1 MTLKYAG
8 PKPMISQ
15 HGINFKDGKEDK
27 YVYLM
32 IAIQILE
39 AIKNDTDANKHYSY
53 NTNTK
58 RLSNEQMQ
66 SIIQQYHPNL
76 EKTMNKEIDN
86 YLIHLDDEYQAI
98 KNNQFLSDIERKT
111 YLENLKIMKEYR
123 TQRAKNKIFYIH
135 AVQTVAEVIKAN
147 KIKKI
152 TTPFFEKFWHTLQTI
167 QGQLARPAINL
178 KSDIKII
185 EDNGLIAVL
194 TIVNNG

>member
-1 MTLKYAG
+1 MDLKYAG

-32 IAIQILE
+32 ITIQILQ
-39 AIKNDTDANKHYSY
+39 AIKDDTLANQHYSY
-53 NTNTK
+53 NLNTE

-66 SIIQQYHPNL
+66 AIIEHYHPDL
-76 EKTMNKEIDN
+76 QKIMTKEIDT
-86 YLIHLDDEYQAI
+86 YLIHLDNEYQAI
-98 KNNQFLSDIERKT
+98 KNNSYMCEIEKKT

-123 TQRAKNKIFYIH
+123 IQRAKNKIFYMH
-135 AVQTVAEVIKAN
+135 AIQTVCEIIKAN

-167 QGQLARPAINL
+167 QGQLMQSKINL
-178 KSDIKII
+178 RSDLKVID
-185 EDNGLIAVL
+185 DNGLTAVL
-194 TIVNNG
+194 TIVNHG